1 MAEVISTGKTTAIVC
16 SVQNSQPKSTH
27 VGIMYV
33 LNRAYVRTL
42 YLNLKEME
50 EGSEREK
57 GGETF
62 L

>member
-1 MAEVISTGKTTAIVC
+1 
-16 SVQNSQPKSTH
+16 
-27 VGIMYV
+27 MYV